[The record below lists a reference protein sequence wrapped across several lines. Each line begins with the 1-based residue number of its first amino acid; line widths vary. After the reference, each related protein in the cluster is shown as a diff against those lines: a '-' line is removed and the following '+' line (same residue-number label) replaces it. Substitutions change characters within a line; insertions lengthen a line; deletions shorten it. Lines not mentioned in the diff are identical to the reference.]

1 MNMSS
6 TMPEGDL
13 HPKLRLLVLFR
24 ILFASILL
32 GSTVILQL
40 SEDAALLS
48 KPLLILY
55 WLIGG
60 ILTLSLI
67 YAVMLPRIRSVTVF
81 AYLQI
86 AIDTFVVT
94 LIVFATGG
102 YLSFFTFLYLVV
114 IIYSSVLL
122 HRRGSMVMAI
132 FCGLQYSMM
141 IGFEYYGILVPSG
154 LEGGPLLLA
163 YEWNR
168 ILYKIMF
175 TVLACFAV
183 AFLSGFLAE
192 QTRRTR
198 GELKDMEDH
207 VKRVEKLAS
216 MGEMAAG
223 LAHEIKNPLASLAG
237 SIQMLKEELSYNSEN
252 HKLMQIVLRETDR
265 LNSLV
270 SDFLLF
276 AKPPQG
282 NLENI
287 RLDRALSETL
297 ELFEK
302 DNACAG
308 RIIIE
313 KRLLADIWVAMD
325 PVHLRQIVWNLLLN
339 ASEAIEGDGTI
350 TVTMNS
356 HMARRV
362 SIAVVDTGIGIPEAC
377 LKNIYDP
384 FFTTKTRGTGL
395 GLSIVHRIL
404 ESYDSRMEVESDS
417 NSGTTFRFRLNRVH

>member
-1 MNMSS
+1 MTITT

-13 HPKLRLLVLFR
+13 YPKLRLLVLFR

-40 SEDAALLS
+40 SEDAALFS

-55 WLIGG
+55 GLIAG

-67 YAVMLPRIRSVTVF
+67 YAVTLPKIRGLTLF
-81 AYLQI
+81 AYAQI
-86 AIDTFVVT
+86 AMDTLVVT
-94 LIVFATGG
+94 MIVFATGG
-102 YLSFFTFLYLVV
+102 FLSFFSFLYLVV

-122 HRRGSMVMAI
+122 HRKGSMVMAV
-132 FCGLQYSMM
+132 FCGLQYSVM
-141 IGFEYYGILVPSG
+141 IGLEYYGILIPSG
-154 LEGGPLLLA
+154 MEGSPLA
-163 YEWNR
+163 FEYEWSR
-168 ILYKIMF
+168 IVYKIMF

-237 SIQMLKEELSYNSEN
+237 SIQILKKELSYNSES

-276 AKPPQG
+276 AKPPLG
-282 NLENI
+282 NLETI
-287 RLDRALSETL
+287 ELDRALSEIL

-302 DNACAG
+302 DDACAG
-308 RIIIE
+308 RISIV
-313 KRLLADIWVAMD
+313 KRLLPDI
-325 PVHLRQIVWNLLLN
+325 
-339 ASEAIEGDGTI
+339 
-350 TVTMNS
+350 
-356 HMARRV
+356 
-362 SIAVVDTGIGIPEAC
+362 
-377 LKNIYDP
+377 
-384 FFTTKTRGTGL
+384 
-395 GLSIVHRIL
+395 
-404 ESYDSRMEVESDS
+404 
-417 NSGTTFRFRLNRVH
+417 

>member
-1 MNMSS
+1 MK
-6 TMPEGDL
+6 PEGDL

-24 ILFASILL
+24 ILFVSILL

-40 SEDAALLS
+40 SEDAALFS

-55 WLIGG
+55 GLIAG
-60 ILTLSLI
+60 ILILSLV
-67 YAVMLPRIRSVTVF
+67 YAVILPRIRRMTSF
-81 AYLQI
+81 AYVQI
-86 AIDTFVVT
+86 AVDTFVVT
-94 LIVFATGG
+94 LIVLATGG
-102 YLSFFTFLYLVV
+102 YMSFFSFLYLVV

-122 HRRGSMVMAI
+122 HRKGSMVMAV
-132 FCGLQYSMM
+132 FCGLQYSIM
-141 IGFEYYGILVPSG
+141 IGFEHYGILIAPG
-154 LEGGPLLLA
+154 LEGSPLSLE
-163 YEWNR
+163 YEWSR
-168 ILYKIMF
+168 ILYKVMF

-192 QTRRTR
+192 QTRQTK

-237 SIQMLKEELSYNSEN
+237 SIQILKEELSYNSEN

-282 NLENI
+282 NLEKI
-287 RLDRALSETL
+287 KLDRALEETL

-302 DNACAG
+302 NGDCAD
-308 RIIIE
+308 RIAID
-313 KRLLADIWVAMD
+313 RQLLPDIWVEMD
-325 PVHLRQIVWNLLLN
+325 PVHLRQVLWNLLLN
-339 ASEAIEGDGTI
+339 ASEAIEDGGTI
-350 TVTMNS
+350 SVTMES
-356 HMARRV
+356 HRARKV
-362 SIAVVDTGIGIPEAC
+362 SIAIADTGIGIPEAC

-404 ESYDSRMEVESDS
+404 ESYTSRLDVESDQGM
-417 NSGTTFRFRLNRVH
+417 GTTFRFRLNRV

>member
-1 MNMSS
+1 M
-6 TMPEGDL
+6 
-13 HPKLRLLVLFR
+13 
-24 ILFASILL
+24 
-32 GSTVILQL
+32 
-40 SEDAALLS
+40 
-48 KPLLILY
+48 
-55 WLIGG
+55 
-60 ILTLSLI
+60 
-67 YAVMLPRIRSVTVF
+67 YA
-81 AYLQI
+81 
-86 AIDTFVVT
+86 FVVT

-102 YLSFFTFLYLVV
+102 YLSFFSFLYLVV

-122 HRRGSMVMAI
+122 HSRGSMVMAI
-132 FCGLQYSMM
+132 ICGLQYSVM
-141 IGFEYYGILVPSG
+141 IGLEYYGILIPSG
-154 LEGGPLLLA
+154 LEGSPLLLE

-183 AFLSGFLAE
+183 AFLSGFLSE

-237 SIQMLKEELSYNSEN
+237 SIQILKEELSYNSED

-282 NLENI
+282 NLEKI
-287 RLDRALSETL
+287 QLDRSLSEIL

-302 DNACAG
+302 DIACAG
-308 RIIIE
+308 RISIE
-313 KRLLADIWVAMD
+313 RRLLPDIWVAMD
-325 PVHLRQIVWNLLLN
+325 PVHLRQVVWNLLLN
-339 ASEAIEGDGTI
+339 ASESIEGAGTI
-350 TVTMNS
+350 VVTMNS
-356 HMARRV
+356 HIARKV
-362 SIAVVDTGIGIPEAC
+362 SVAVVDTGIGIPDEC

-384 FFTTKTRGTGL
+384 FFTTKARGTGL

-404 ESYDSRMEVESDS
+404 ESYASRMEVESDPG
-417 NSGTTFRFRLNRVH
+417 SGTTFRFRLNRV